1 MYSWWVVHSKILG
14 APGVSGETNRGNL
27 VSCRSRTTITNVR
40 ISTSFHIL
48 PNMLT
53 TKRRKIRSGSKAV
66 ELVAAFNVIQRFT
79 FRDSISTDIAEPENA
94 ESKIADK
101 LEQLDEILQWMEPET
116 ESVSQA
122 RLFT

>member
-1 MYSWWVVHSKILG
+1 
-14 APGVSGETNRGNL
+14 
-27 VSCRSRTTITNVR
+27 
-40 ISTSFHIL
+40 
-48 PNMLT
+48 MLT

-66 ELVAAFNVIQRFT
+66 ELVAAFNVIQR